1 MEERK
6 MLKTSIGQYAGY
18 TMANNNGIDFSVI
31 REASN
36 ASQTKAKIFGVE
48 AQM

>member
-1 MEERK
+1 
-6 MLKTSIGQYAGY
+6 MLKTSIVKYAGY
-18 TMANNNGIDFSVI
+18 TMANKNGIDFFVI

-36 ASQTKAKIFGVE
+36 ASRTKGKIFGVE

>member
-6 MLKTSIGQYAGY
+6 MLKARIEKYAGY
-18 TMANNNGIDFSVI
+18 KMAKKGIDFSVI

-36 ASQTKAKIFGVE
+36 ASQTKDKIFGVE
-48 AQM
+48 AQL

>member
-1 MEERK
+1 
-6 MLKTSIGQYAGY
+6 MLKAGIGKYATGY
-18 TMANNNGIDFSVI
+18 TMANKNGIDFFET